1 MSNIW
6 VVVADSS
13 RARIFSAEKPAS
25 QLVEI
30 ETLAHPQAR
39 LHESDLV
46 SDRSGRDRNPGS
58 MSHGMGNEAETKN
71 EESIRFAIQVNETLD
86 SGRNRGKFGK
96 LYVIAA
102 PEFLGTLRKH
112 RSSPLEKLIAGEVA
126 KNLAAHN
133 MDEIRKNLPLHL

>member
-1 MSNIW
+1 MSAIW

-13 RARIFSAEKPAS
+13 RARIFSADKPAS
-25 QLVEI
+25 PLVEI

-46 SDRSGRDRNPGS
+46 SDRPGRDRNPGS
-58 MSHGMGNEAETKN
+58 MSHDMGNESDAKN
-71 EESIRFAIQVNETLD
+71 EESIRFAIQLNETLD
-86 SGRNRGKFGK
+86 SGRNRGKFAK

-112 RSSPLEKLIAGEVA
+112 RSSPLAKLVAAEVP
-126 KNLAAHN
+126 KNLAAHKPV
-133 MDEIRKNLPLHL
+133 DIRKNLPHHL